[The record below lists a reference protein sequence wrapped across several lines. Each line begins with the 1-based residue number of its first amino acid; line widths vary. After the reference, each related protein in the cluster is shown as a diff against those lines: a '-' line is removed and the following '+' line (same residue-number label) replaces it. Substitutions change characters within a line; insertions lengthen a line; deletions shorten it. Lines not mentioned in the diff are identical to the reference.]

1 MPLPHDLLDLHQKLG
16 ARLVGERITGYAS
29 PAEEDQALQTGCA
42 VLDRSARGKLR
53 LTGTERTG
61 FLHGQVTADVN
72 GLAAGRAAYTAML
85 TPKGQMVCDG
95 RVWCRADHHL
105 FDVEPGREGPVREL
119 FDRHIISEDVEVADV
134 TAEYALFSVVGPR
147 SAEMLG
153 VASLEEHAI
162 EELELTGLGHATAIG
177 TRVGKLGGIDLLVR
191 SADARAA
198 LESLLARGAKPIG
211 EDAFDVVRVEAGL
224 PRFGVDMD
232 EETLPLEANLGDR
245 AISFTKGCYVGQE
258 IVARASYRGGVR
270 HKLFGFRLSEGPL
283 PADDTPLFKTIGDA
297 KPAAELT
304 HAVVSPRFGVIA
316 LGYARREHQTPG
328 LELLCADGRKAVVC
342 ALPFG

>member
-16 ARLVGERITGYAS
+16 ARLVGDRIGGYS
-29 PAEEDQALQTGCA
+29 TPAEEDQSLQNGCA
-42 VLDRSARGKLR
+42 VLDRSARGKLK

-61 FLHGQVTADVN
+61 FLHGQLTADVN
-72 GLAAGRAAYTAML
+72 GLGTGRAAYTAML

-95 RVWCRADHHL
+95 RVWSRADHHL

-134 TAEYALFSVVGPR
+134 TAEYALLSVLGPKAGAVL
-147 SAEMLG
+147 SAT
-153 VASLEEHAI
+153 SLEEHAI
-162 EELELTGLGHATAIG
+162 EPLALPGIGPATAIG
-177 TRVGKLGGIDLLVR
+177 TRVGRLPGIDLLIR
-191 SADARAA
+191 AADARAC
-198 LESLLARGAKPIG
+198 LESLLARGATPVG
-211 EDAFDVVRVEAGL
+211 EDAYDVVRIEAGL

-270 HKLFGFRLSEGPL
+270 HKLFGFRLGEGPL
-283 PADDTPLFKTIGDA
+283 PADGTPLFKTIGDA

-304 HAVVSPRFGVIA
+304 RAVVSPRLGVIA

-328 LELLCADGRKAVVC
+328 LELFTAEGGKAVVC